1 MIRPGLDSPQ
11 TLREQHYDRALAEPL
26 VTSALPALRRLAGEL
41 YGADTPPTVSLLRQR
56 LSAPLLGDIERAVEQ
71 EVRALLARIQR
82 PARGPIAVGIGSR
95 GIANLDRIARTVVTT
110 LKAAGFEPFIVPAM
124 GSHGGATAEGQRQ
137 VLADYGMSEERT
149 GARVRATME
158 TVLLGEVEGMP
169 VHMDRFAFEAG
180 AVFLISRVKPH
191 TDFRGPVE
199 SGLSKM
205 CAIGLGKQMGARA
218 IHAAGPYGLKHF
230 VPLAARLAAS
240 RGILIGGLAI
250 LENARDETAR
260 VQGVPGIEVGGPVE
274 EALLTE
280 ARSLMPRIPF
290 DALDVL
296 VVERMGKDIS
306 GTGMDTNVLGR
317 MRIAGEEE
325 PATPR
330 VANVVALDLTDASHG
345 NAAGLGLADFVPA
358 RLMAKVDLVAFYTN
372 CLTAGI
378 VGVERGQ
385 LPIILPTDRDAVLA
399 SIACRGRT
407 AREPLRLAWITDTLH
422 TETLGVS
429 DALREEARARDDLE
443 LVGPSR
449 PMPFDRKGVLAP
461 LASLA

>member
-1 MIRPGLDSPQ
+1 MS
-11 TLREQHYDRALAEPL
+11 L
-26 VTSALPALRRLAGEL
+26 V
-41 YGADTPPTVSLLRQR
+41 RQR
-56 LSAPLLGDIERAVEQ
+56 LNAPRLDDIEPAVER
-71 EVRALLARIQR
+71 EVHAVLARSRR
-82 PARGPIAVGIGSR
+82 PARGPIAVGVGSR
-95 GIANLDRIARTVVTT
+95 GIANLDRIARTVVAA
-110 LKAAGFEPFIVPAM
+110 LRAAGFAPFIVPAM
-124 GSHGGATAEGQRQ
+124 GSHGGATSHGQTQ
-137 VLADYGMSEERT
+137 VLADYGVDQART
-149 GARVRATME
+149 GAPVRATME
-158 TVLLGEVEGMP
+158 TALLGEVEGMP
-169 VHMDRFAFEAG
+169 VYIDRYAFDAG

-218 IHAAGPYGLKHF
+218 IHAAGPYGLKHY
-230 VPLAARLAAS
+230 VPLAARLSAS
-240 RGILIGGLAI
+240 RGILVGGLAI

-260 VQGVPGIEVGGPVE
+260 VQGVLGSDVGGQVE

-280 ARSLMPRIPF
+280 ARSLMPRVPF
-290 DALDVL
+290 DTLDVL

-325 PATPR
+325 PATPSI
-330 VANVVALDLTDASHG
+330 ANIVALDLTDASHG

-358 RLMAKVDLVAFYTN
+358 RLIAKVDLVAFYTN

-399 SIACRGRT
+399 AIACRGRT

-422 TETLGVS
+422 TEALAVS
-429 DALREEARARDDLE
+429 DTLRDEARGRADLE
-443 LVGPSR
+443 VEGAPRL
-449 PMPFDRKGVLAP
+449 MPFDPEGTLAP
-461 LASLA
+461 LTSLT